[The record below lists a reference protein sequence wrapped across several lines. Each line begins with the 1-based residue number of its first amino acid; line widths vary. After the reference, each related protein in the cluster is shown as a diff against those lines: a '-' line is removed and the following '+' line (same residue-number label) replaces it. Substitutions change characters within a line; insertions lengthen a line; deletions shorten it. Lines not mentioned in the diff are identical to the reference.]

1 MKSAFARK
9 SAFAKRESRSGMIF
23 TIPAALIMLGLV
35 VYPMLYGFF
44 ISTQKS
50 NLIDKWEFVGAKYY
64 IQLLTDADFYGT
76 LKTTA
81 IFAGCVVIGNL
92 FVGLL
97 LAVLVNQKIPLMNIF
112 KVILMLP
119 WLFPEVVVAL
129 IWKWLFSPLFGMFN
143 YVLFSLDLIDAEVD
157 VLGQP
162 GSAFAGV
169 VFVCIWKGY
178 PIVMLMMM
186 AGMKNIPHERYEAA
200 AIDGANKWQQFLNV
214 TLPGLMPVLLVASIL
229 ETAWWFKH
237 FTIVWLMTGGGPAGA
252 TELIS
257 VDIYLQ
263 AFTNFNFGR
272 AAAESVI
279 ILFLL
284 MVVSFIYSRVLRD
297 ESQ

>member
-1 MKSAFARK
+1 MK
-9 SAFAKRESRSGMIF
+9 
-23 TIPAALIMLGLV
+23 T
-35 VYPMLYGFF
+35 F
-44 ISTQKS
+44 ILKQIS
-50 NLIDKWEFVGAKYY
+50 
-64 IQLLTDADFYGT
+64 T

-81 IFAGCVVIGNL
+81 LFAACVVIGNL
-92 FVGLL
+92 CVGLL

-143 YVLFSLDLIDAEVD
+143 YVLFEFDLIEKEVD

-162 GSAFAGV
+162 GPAFAGV

-214 TLPGLMPVLLVASIL
+214 TLPGLMPILLVASIL
-229 ETAWWFKH
+229 ETA
-237 FTIVWLMTGGGPAGA
+237 
-252 TELIS
+252 
-257 VDIYLQ
+257 
-263 AFTNFNFGR
+263 
-272 AAAESVI
+272 
-279 ILFLL
+279 
-284 MVVSFIYSRVLRD
+284 
-297 ESQ
+297 

>member
-1 MKSAFARK
+1 
-9 SAFAKRESRSGMIF
+9 
-23 TIPAALIMLGLV
+23 
-35 VYPMLYGFF
+35 
-44 ISTQKS
+44 
-50 NLIDKWEFVGAKYY
+50 
-64 IQLLTDADFYGT
+64 
-76 LKTTA
+76 
-81 IFAGCVVIGNL
+81 
-92 FVGLL
+92 
-97 LAVLVNQKIPLMNIF
+97 
-112 KVILMLP
+112 
-119 WLFPEVVVAL
+119 VVVAL

-143 YVLFSLDLIDAEVD
+143 YVLFSLDLIEKEVD

-162 GSAFAGV
+162 GPAFAGV

-186 AGMKNIPHERYEAA
+186 AGMKNIPYERYEAA

>member
-1 MKSAFARK
+1 MR
-9 SAFAKRESRSGMIF
+9 SAFAKRESRSGYIF
-23 TIPAALIMLGLV
+23 AGPAALFMFALV
-35 VYPMLYGFF
+35 VYPMAYGIF
-44 ISTQKS
+44 ISTQKT
-50 NLIDKWEFVGAKYY
+50 NLIDEWEFVGAKYY
-64 IQLLTDADFYGT
+64 LQLLSDSEFFATLGT
-76 LKTTA
+76 TGL
-81 IFAGCVVIGNL
+81 FAALVVAGNMA
-92 FVGLL
+92 VGLL
-97 LAVLVNQKIPLMNIF
+97 LAVIVNQKIPLANFF

-119 WLFPEVVVAL
+119 WLFPETVVGL
-129 IWKWLFSPLFGMFN
+129 IWKWIFSPLFGLLNHVLMSFN
-143 YVLFSLDLIDAEVD
+143 WIETETDI
-157 VLGQP
+157 LGRENT
-162 GSAFAGV
+162 AFAGV

-186 AGMKNIPHERYEAA
+186 AGMKNIPYERYEAA